1 MARAATKIGL
11 MGSSL
16 QKWAGMMTGCA
27 LIAPQ
32 ASAIV
37 GGQAG
42 GPVEASAVM
51 VLHDRGGICSG
62 VVIAPDVVLTAAH
75 CVPAGA
81 AIRVHF
87 REAGQPVLLA
97 TQTVRRHPEYRAN
110 AVQERTRSIDLA
122 LIRLASPLPARFEP
136 ATLSTLTSPAAASVT
151 AAGFGLAREGD
162 ASTTGS
168 WRSVALQTVQPYGP
182 SAVLLWARGAAGA
195 GACQGDSGGPITD
208 VRHRVVAITNWS
220 TGASGRS
227 CGDLTQGALLGPQ
240 RRWIDSVLGGWD
252 QRAQWN

>member
-1 MARAATKIGL
+1 MA
-11 MGSSL
+11 
-16 QKWAGMMTGCA
+16 GCA

-32 ASAIV
+32 AAAIV

-62 VVIAPDVVLTAAH
+62 VVIAPEVVLTAAH

-87 REAGQPVLLA
+87 REAGLPVLL
-97 TQTVRRHPEYRAN
+97 TPQTVRRHPEYRAN

-122 LIRLASPLPARFEP
+122 LIRLAAPLPERFEP
-136 ATLSTLTSPAAASVT
+136 ATLSTRSSPAAASVT
-151 AAGFGLAREGD
+151 AAGFGLTREGD

-168 WRSVALQTVQPYGP
+168 WRSVTLQAVQPYGP
-182 SAVLLWARGAAGA
+182 SAVLLWAKGAAGA

-208 VRHRVVAITNWS
+208 ARDSVVAITSWT
-220 TGASGRS
+220 TGSPGRS

-240 RRWIDSVLGGWD
+240 RRWIDSILGGWD
-252 QRAQWN
+252 QRARWN